1 MRQSLLLVILVG
13 VVFAVGA
20 MVMVRTRL
28 EGCRSVPLLADDRLP
43 NADLAAPAGA
53 KLPTGWSSFANGV
66 ELRGPAVDGK
76 GFALT
81 NGRALQLIGINNY
94 VQTPNIAVS
103 GGKSY
108 CFTGQALT
116 DSDKS
121 STTRVRAVFRWLDA
135 QGNLLSENI
144 SAWQRVALWSPALTS
159 WAPIEARF
167 RAPDDATVLQ
177 VRIQPASDDR
187 VYLDDMHVRWT
198 APSTQPTDS
207 SQQSGTSASSANCQ
221 LPTANCQLPAVQPWP
236 NGYQA
241 ALSFSFDWETTMGG
255 PIHTRTESDDP
266 NSAQDP
272 ITRGLRMRQGV
283 TTTLDLFRPYR
294 IQATYYATGYN
305 FLPGNTEQ
313 QQFMGNPTFTWAKP
327 ENGWPND
334 WSNRPW
340 FSTDPYGT
348 TQSDP
353 AYYFGDLVPRLQAEK
368 QAIESHTFSHLY
380 GGYALPN
387 QWRDDFVAWNT
398 VADVGGVR
406 PARSLAFPW
415 SSSAGMSDANWKA
428 LEDAGITSITRTNW
442 SQPQYQLVD
451 RENWQCKSV
460 PGREA
465 ILACPDFYLQAGR
478 TVDPNNKMV
487 QARAGGG
494 AAQAV
499 AEIDRAIAAG
509 GMIDIWSHT
518 EEVTTPKQIADWG
531 AVIKH
536 AAQQRDAGK
545 LWIAPMIEIAGWQ
558 QALGKLKVMSD
569 ELKVED
575 KASPLRFTVKNESE
589 RDLSGVVLTLPFD
602 VKQYKVGRQ
611 ELKTQNSKLKT
622 LTLDVPTG
630 QSLEVTA
637 WPA

>member
-1 MRQSLLLVILVG
+1 
-13 VVFAVGA
+13 

-28 EGCRSVPLLADDRLP
+28 EGCQSVPVIADERLP

-66 ELRGPAVDGK
+66 ELHGPAIDGK

-94 VQTPNIAVS
+94 VQTPDIAVS

-116 DSDKS
+116 DSDKN

-144 SAWQRVALWSPALTS
+144 STWQKVVLWQPKLTS
-159 WAPIEARF
+159 WAPIEAQF
-167 RAPDDATVLQ
+167 RAPDDAATLQ

-198 APSTQPTDS
+198 ATEVSDDPIAAGYQAPTTPPVDVRQPAD
-207 SQQSGTSASSANCQ
+207 AAVVI
-221 LPTANCQLPAVQPWP
+221 VQPWP
-236 NGYQA
+236 NGRLA

-255 PIHTRTESDDP
+255 PIHTRTGLDDP

-283 TTTLDLFRPYR
+283 TTTLDLFRPYG

-313 QQFMGNPTFTWAKP
+313 QLFMGNPTFTWATP
-327 ENGWPND
+327 AHGWPSD
-334 WSNRPW
+334 WSQRPW

-348 TQSDP
+348 IQTNP
-353 AYYFGDLVPRLQAEK
+353 EYYFGDLVPRLQAEK
-368 QAIESHTFSHLY
+368 QAVESHTFSHLY

-398 VADVGGVR
+398 AADADGVP

-415 SSSAGMSDANWKA
+415 SSSAGMSDASWKA

-442 SQPQYQLVD
+442 SQPQYQLAD
-451 RENWQCKSV
+451 REHWQCKPV
-460 PGREA
+460 TGHEV
-465 ILACPDFYLQAGR
+465 ILACPDFYLLSGR
-478 TVDPNNKMV
+478 TVDANNKMV
-487 QARAGGG
+487 QAHAGGD

-518 EEVTTPKQIADWG
+518 EEVTTPEQIADWR
-531 AVIKH
+531 AVITH

-545 LWIAPMIEIAGWQ
+545 LWIAPMTKIADWQ
-558 QALGKLKVMSD
+558 QALGKLRVMGD
-569 ELKVED
+569 ELKGNENS
-575 KASPLRFTVKNESE
+575 SPLQFTVKNESE
-589 RDLSGVVLTLPFD
+589 RDLSGVVLTLPFP
-602 VKQYKVGRQ
+602 VKQYKIGSQ

-622 LTLDVPTG
+622 LTLDVPAG